1 MKRIINYHRAHRE
14 HREGFMNYLVNL
26 DVSEEIDGHETD
38 PLTGNII
45 GAAIDVHRALGPGLL
60 ESAYEACLLYELD

>member
-1 MKRIINYHRAHRE
+1 MDYPS
-14 HREGFMNYLVNL
+14 
-26 DVSEEIDGHETD
+26 VSEEIDNHETD

-60 ESAYEACLLYELD
+60 ESHMKPV

>member
-1 MKRIINYHRAHRE
+1 
-14 HREGFMNYLVNL
+14 MNDVVNL
-26 DVSEEIDGHETD
+26 DVSEEIDGRQTD

-60 ESAYEACLLYELD
+60 ESAYEACLLYELRLRDCLKT